1 MNETLKTIANRYSC
15 RTFTGEYV
23 MQEDVKAIA
32 LAGVQA
38 PSAMNMQPWKIVV
51 IRDKNLIEEMDEAVM
66 ELLSKQEDTTTYDRM
81 MSRGGKLFYNAS
93 CIFLV
98 AKKEGT
104 ELDCGIVTENM
115 ALAASSL
122 GLGNVI
128 CGMMR
133 MVFDT
138 PKGEL
143 FREKLIPEGYEFG
156 MSLLVG
162 YPADAG
168 MGKPHEPDM
177 RKIVYV

>member
-1 MNETLKTIANRYSC
+1 MNDTLKTIATRYSC
-15 RTFTGEYV
+15 RKFTGEPIGR
-23 MQEDVKAIA
+23 EEIEAIA

-38 PSAMNMQPWKIVV
+38 PSAMNRQPWKIVV
-51 IRDKNLIEEMDEAVM
+51 IQDKSLIEEMDAAVM
-66 ELLSKQEDTTTYDRM
+66 ELLGKQSDTATYDRM
-81 MSRGGKLFYNAS
+81 MNRGGRLFYNAS
-93 CIFLV
+93 CIFLI
-98 AKKEGT
+98 AMEAGT
-104 ELDCGIVTENM
+104 ALDCGIVTENM

-138 PKGEL
+138 PDGNK

-162 YPADAG
+162 HPADAG
-168 MGKPHEPDM
+168 MGKPHEPDIS
-177 RKIVYV
+177 KIIYI

>member
-15 RTFTGEYV
+15 RSFTDEAV
-23 MQEDVKAIA
+23 SKEDVEAIA

-38 PSAMNMQPWKIVV
+38 PSAMNVQPWKIVV
-51 IRDKNLIEEMDEAVM
+51 LRDKELIREMDVAVM
-66 ELLSKQEDTTTYDRM
+66 DALSKQEDTSAYDRM
-81 MSRGGKLFYNAS
+81 MSHGGRLFYNTS
-93 CIFLV
+93 CIFIV
-98 AKKEGT
+98 AMKQGT
-104 ELDCGIVTENM
+104 ALDCGIVTENM

-138 PKGEL
+138 AKGET
-143 FREKLIPEGYEFG
+143 FRETLIPAGYEFG

-162 YPADAG
+162 HPAEDG
-168 MGKPHEPDM
+168 YKEPHEADEE
-177 RKIVYV
+177 KIVYI

>member
-1 MNETLKTIANRYSC
+1 MNETLKTIAARYSC
-15 RTFTGEYV
+15 RAFTGEAI

-32 LAGVQA
+32 LAGLQA
-38 PSAMNMQPWKIVV
+38 PSALNLQPWKIVV
-51 IRDKNLIEEMDEAVM
+51 IQDKDLIEEMDAAVM
-66 ELLSKQEDTTTYDRM
+66 ECLAKQNDTSTYDRM
-81 MSRGGKLFYNAS
+81 MSRGGKLFYNTS

-98 AKKEGT
+98 VMKKGT
-104 ELDCGIVTENM
+104 GLDCGIVTENM
-115 ALAASSL
+115 ALAAASL

-138 PKGEL
+138 PKGEA

-162 YPADAG
+162 YAADAG
-168 MGKPHEPDM
+168 KGNPHEPDM
-177 RKIVYV
+177 SKIVYI

>member
-1 MNETLKTIANRYSC
+1 MNEMLKTIANRYSC
-15 RTFTGEYV
+15 RSFTDEPV
-23 MQEDVKAIA
+23 SRQEADAIA

-38 PSAMNMQPWKIVV
+38 PSAMNLQPWKIVV
-51 IRDKNLIEEMDEAVM
+51 IRDKELIEEMDAAVM
-66 ELLSKQEDTTTYDRM
+66 DVLSKQDDTSAYDRM

-98 AKKEGT
+98 ATKPGG

-138 PKGEL
+138 PDGEKYG
-143 FREKLIPEGYEFG
+143 EKLIPEGYEFG

-162 YPADAG
+162 HPAENG
-168 MGKPHEPDM
+168 YKEPHEPDLS
-177 RKIVYV
+177 KIVYL